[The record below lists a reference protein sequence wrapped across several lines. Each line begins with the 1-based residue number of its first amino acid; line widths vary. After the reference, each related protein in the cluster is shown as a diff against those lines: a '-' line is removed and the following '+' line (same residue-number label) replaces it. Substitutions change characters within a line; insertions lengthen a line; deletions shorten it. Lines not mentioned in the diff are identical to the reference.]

1 MVSNST
7 VHFIIS
13 LTFLITD
20 FTTTKQPLPRAFCH
34 NINIDS
40 NVGRGTWTRQGKE
53 LGKERKGNRAK
64 MRRSPRCVTRNV
76 SVSFFFFVF
85 IYLTFTIF
93 LATIIVL
100 EGIGT
105 RYRDQ
110 IYCYTRWTPHVRMHM
125 PHLDV
130 TGQVATSPCQHLSS
144 TDKAAGC
151 GTFLVVV
158 FSFFR
163 TFFYFIFFL
172 FILLTSVYN

>member
-1 MVSNST
+1 
-7 VHFIIS
+7 
-13 LTFLITD
+13 
-20 FTTTKQPLPRAFCH
+20 
-34 NINIDS
+34 
-40 NVGRGTWTRQGKE
+40 
-53 LGKERKGNRAK
+53 

-100 EGIGT
+100 EGIGI
-105 RYRDQ
+105 RYRDR

-163 TFFYFIFFL
+163 TFFLFYFLSFHFTNKCLQLGSLRLRPPPTPPPPPPLRITASTNGCH
-172 FILLTSVYN
+172 LTPSTKPKNGRDRDGREGV

>member
-1 MVSNST
+1 M
-7 VHFIIS
+7 
-13 LTFLITD
+13 
-20 FTTTKQPLPRAFCH
+20 
-34 NINIDS
+34 
-40 NVGRGTWTRQGKE
+40 GRGTWTRQGKE

-100 EGIGT
+100 EGIGI
-105 RYRDQ
+105 RYRDR